1 MYVEVDVRRVREGAQ
16 MYASTGVAA
25 YEHAR
30 SRKRDTRARGRGH
43 ARWRKVRKR
52 AKGVRD

>member
-30 SRKRDTRARGRGH
+30 SRKRDARARGRGH